1 MGLQSSEKSSLER
14 RIAQLSEGQRE
25 CLYLVGQ
32 MHNSKEIAR
41 LVGKSPH
48 TVDERLKR
56 AVAILEV
63 GSRFEAARLYLDHLN
78 AQASTSSGQG
88 EDHQSLIYQGT
99 GVQDRF
105 DPLEALIT
113 PAFDTDAGEG
123 GSNELRQVQAT
134 YAAVPQHGGHR
145 SFSWAS
151 VFDGSQ
157 RNQLPANLRLA
168 AIALIAV
175 LAIFGFGVLVSIAE
189 GLSRLT

>member
-1 MGLQSSEKSSLER
+1 MGLRGSEKSSLDE

-25 CLYLVGQ
+25 CLYLVSQ

-56 AVAILEV
+56 AVALLEA
-63 GSRFEAARLYLDHLN
+63 GSRFEAARLYLEHLN
-78 AQASTSSGQG
+78 NQENAPASQPA
-88 EDHQSLIYQGT
+88 HQSLIYQGT
-99 GVQDRF
+99 GVQEGF
-105 DPLEALIT
+105 DPLETLIT
-113 PAFDTDAGEG
+113 PNPHAGLGSG
-123 GSNELRQVQAT
+123 GSNELRQVQAA
-134 YAAVPQHGGHR
+134 YAASPRTESNR

-151 VFDGSQ
+151 VLDGTH
-157 RNQLPANLRLA
+157 RNRLSPNLRLA